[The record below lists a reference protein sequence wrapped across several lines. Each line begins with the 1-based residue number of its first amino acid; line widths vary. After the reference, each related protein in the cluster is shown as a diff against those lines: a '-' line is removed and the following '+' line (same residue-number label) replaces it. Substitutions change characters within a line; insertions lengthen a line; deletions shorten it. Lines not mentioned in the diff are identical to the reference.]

1 MAISGGQ
8 SLTDFYRVAKNAAGN
23 DYEILSGL
31 TGSTVATSRNNKA
44 FSLVE
49 LVDTKPQFQEDGTV
63 KISFENY
70 QDDPTLY
77 EFLDT
82 VNPPDSQSAAK
93 LPEYTLENG
102 IKKGTSGGGDT
113 LVLAISYGAYS
124 EDGTKVKVL
133 VALGTISR
141 TSGSWSQKADDWSKP
156 TFEFNGVKAEF
167 DLEIAADLFHS
178 GTNGIVDATD
188 VATKIPKIPRN
199 ACFVRKF
206 VNKKA

>member
-8 SLTDFYRVAKNAAGN
+8 SLTDFFRVAKNTAGT

-31 TGSTVATSRNNKA
+31 TGSTVAAARSDKA

-70 QDDPTLY
+70 QDDPALY
-77 EFLDT
+77 DFLDT
-82 VNPPDSQSAAK
+82 INPPASTTSAKA
-93 LPEYTLENG
+93 PEYTLENG
-102 IKKGTSGGGDT
+102 VKKGVGGSGDS
-113 LVLAISYGAYS
+113 LVLAITYGAYS
-124 EDGTKVKVL
+124 EDGTKIKVL
-133 VALGTISR
+133 VALGHVAR
-141 TSGSWSQKADDWSKP
+141 TSGSWGQKADDWSKP

-167 DLEIAADLFHS
+167 DLEIDAALFHS
-178 GTNGIVDATD
+178 GTDGLVDATD
-188 VATKIPKIPRN
+188 VGTKIPKIPKN

-206 VNKKA
+206 VNKHT

>member
-8 SLTDFYRVAKNAAGN
+8 SLTDFFRVAKNTSGT

-31 TGSTVATSRNNKA
+31 TGSTVATTRANKA

-70 QDDPTLY
+70 QDNVELY
-77 EFLDT
+77 DFLDAI
-82 VNPPDSQSAAK
+82 NPPDSTSSSKA
-93 LPEYTLENG
+93 PEYTLENG
-102 IKKGTSGGGDT
+102 IKKGASSSSDS

-124 EDGTKVKVL
+124 EDGTKIKVL
-133 VALGTISR
+133 AALGHIVR

-156 TFEFNGVKAEF
+156 TFEFAGVKAEF
-167 DLEIAADLFHS
+167 DLEIADAIFHS
-178 GTNGIVDATD
+178 GTGGLVDATD
-188 VATKIPKIPRN
+188 VASKIPKIPKN

-206 VNKKA
+206 VTKHA

>member
-8 SLTDFYRVAKNAAGN
+8 SLTDFFRVAKNTN
-23 DYEILSGL
+23 NTDYEILSGL
-31 TGSTVATSRNNKA
+31 TGNTVATTRANKA

-70 QDDPTLY
+70 QDDAALY
-77 EFLDT
+77 NFLDA
-82 VNPPDSQSAAK
+82 VNPPNSTATSKA
-93 LPEYTLENG
+93 PEYTLENG
-102 IKKGTSGGGDT
+102 VKKGGSSGTDT
-113 LVLAISYGAYS
+113 LVLAITYGAYS
-124 EDGTKVKVL
+124 EDQATIKVL
-133 VALGTISR
+133 VALGNIAR

-167 DLEIAADLFHS
+167 DLEINASLFHS
-178 GTNGIVDATD
+178 ATGGLVDPDD
-188 VATKIPKIPRN
+188 VATKIPKIPQN

-206 VNKKA
+206 VAKQS